1 MDQSFKGRVYTVTG
15 VSGIGLAVARQLH
28 SRGALLSLADID
40 PNALSSAFAELG
52 SDASTVLT
60 TIVDVRST
68 TQVNDW
74 IAATVQKF
82 GRLDGAANMAGAIG
96 KYHGIRDLI
105 DQDDDEWALIMGVNL
120 TGLMHCLRAQLK
132 AIKSTNGGTE
142 GQGAEGRGSIVN
154 AASIQGLKGFAQHA
168 AYSASKHGVV
178 GLTRS
183 VAKEVAPAIRV
194 NAVAP
199 GSIQTPLLDKA
210 FAIQGGESASPTAI
224 PRNGTSDEV
233 ANAVLFL
240 LSDAAS
246 FTTGAIYTVDG
257 GWDC

>member
-1 MDQSFKGRVYTVTG
+1 MDQSFKDKVYAITG

-40 PNALSSAFAELG
+40 PSALSSAFAELG
-52 SDASTVLT
+52 SDASTILT
-60 TIVDVRST
+60 TAVDVRSA

-132 AIKSTNGGTE
+132 AIREDGKE
-142 GQGAEGRGSIVN
+142 GVEGRGSIVN
-154 AASIQGLKGFAQHA
+154 AASIQGVRGFAQHA

-210 FAIQGGESASPTAI
+210 FVIQGGESVSPTAI
-224 PRNGTSDEV
+224 PRNGTADEV
-233 ANAVLFL
+233 AQTVVFL
-240 LSDAAS
+240 LSDASS

-257 GWDC
+257 GWHC